1 MSAAISRPSRTA
13 RRLIGALAL
22 LFVFLGVPFGF
33 LGIDTARAVGD
44 NTLSSSNPAP
54 SENVTVAPTQLQL
67 VFVNPLAN
75 PTDVNQMG
83 LSLVCGGNI
92 VSLGTAQLGSDLKTV
107 SAPLTQ
113 VPNAGPCVVSWAL
126 PDGSSGAFSFTS
138 AIAAPTTSTS
148 LPGGTTVP
156 PTVKPGE
163 SNPVVDKSPRV
174 GGPLGLFRAMAY
186 IFSATLVGAI
196 ILILFAWPEGVEYP
210 VCKRFIRVVSIANI
224 ASVVLVAVYT
234 TAQYSGKG
242 VTSSISPNTWRVL
255 WDALPGQ
262 FLLLRVLLAGA
273 AVWAVWEPQK
283 VLDPGTQ
290 IASVAPLFALL
301 ATYGFDRTGGRLPAI
316 GYVSSILHMVAVAAW
331 FGGLVLLARVVL
343 IGPGEIDLVQAV
355 RGFGRIAMRAMPLA
369 ILTGIFATYRFD
381 GFSLFTSQHGRLLT
395 VKILVVG
402 FMAYATWVTRQFV
415 LQRMARVRGLN
426 MQAAAHLR
434 RAIGTEATAGAVILG
449 LTSWMLATT
458 PIHYYEAPRDPGPRY
473 AFSADLENN
482 RFHVRFSVSP
492 ATTGANQVLIELF
505 EPHRIQ
511 EFQVRMTPKA
521 PGYDGYLINVPLTRR
536 GAALLGDTGGFS
548 MAAPG
553 EWTVEIS
560 GTTTTGD
567 LEPLSTTFTLTD
579 PVATTTTSSLP
590 PGVTSPSTTPT
601 PSTAPPVAP
610 VTSTSSTVA
619 SGPTSTGVAGATT
632 PQTTLPAAAQTTS
645 PTLVVG

>member
-1 MSAAISRPSRTA
+1 MFAF
-13 RRLIGALAL
+13 
-22 LFVFLGVPFGF
+22 LFVAFGVPFGF
-33 LGIDTARAVGD
+33 LGVDTVRAAGD

-67 VFVNPLAN
+67 VFTNLLAN
-75 PTDVNQMG
+75 PNDVNQMG

-92 VSLGTAQLGSDLKTV
+92 VSLGTAQLGSDMKTV

-148 LPGGTTVP
+148 IPPGGTTVP
-156 PTVKPGE
+156 PAVTPGPK
-163 SNPVVDKSPRV
+163 NPVVDKSPRV
-174 GGPLGLFRAMAY
+174 GGPLGLFRTLSY
-186 IFSATLVGAI
+186 VLSATLVGGI

-210 VCKRFIRVVSIANI
+210 VCKRFIRVVSVAGFV
-224 ASVVLVAVYT
+224 SVVFVAVYT

-262 FLLLRVLLAGA
+262 ALLLRVLLAAA

-290 IASVAPLFALL
+290 VASVVPLFALL

-331 FGGLVLLARVVL
+331 FGGLVLLSRVVL

-369 ILTGIFATYRFD
+369 IVTGVFATYRFD

-402 FMAYATWVTRQFV
+402 FMTYATWVTRQFV
-415 LQRMARVRGLN
+415 LQRMSRVRGLDIR
-426 MQAAAHLR
+426 AAAHLR
-434 RAIGTEATAGAVILG
+434 RAVGTEAAAGVVILG

-458 PIHYYEAPRDPGPRY
+458 PIHYYEAPRDGGPRY
-473 AFSADLENN
+473 AFSADLSND

-505 EPHRIQ
+505 EPRRIQ
-511 EFQVRMTPKA
+511 EFTVRMTPKA
-521 PGYDGYLINVPLTRR
+521 AGYDGYLINVPLTRR

-567 LEPLSTTFTLTD
+567 LDPLSTTFTLTD
-579 PVATTTTSSLP
+579 PAATTTTSSLP
-590 PGVTSPSTTPT
+590 PGVTSPSTVPT

-610 VTSTSSTVA
+610 VAPTTSTVA
-619 SGPTSTGVAGATT
+619 PGPTSTAASAPPGVTT
-632 PQTTLPAAAQTTS
+632 PQTTLPSAAQTTS